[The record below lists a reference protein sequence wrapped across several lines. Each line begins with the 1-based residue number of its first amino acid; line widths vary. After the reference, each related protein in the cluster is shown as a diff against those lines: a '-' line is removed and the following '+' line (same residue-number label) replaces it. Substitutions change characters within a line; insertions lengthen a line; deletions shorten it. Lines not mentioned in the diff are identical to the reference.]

1 MGTKRRIS
9 GLGPGESL
17 PCQLRTILD
26 RAVLPRFRFC
36 PGCRTPMVLVEKRHI
51 LFSDGRAEITYRC
64 ETCGTET
71 KRMIK
76 DR

>member
-1 MGTKRRIS
+1 
-9 GLGPGESL
+9 
-17 PCQLRTILD
+17 
-26 RAVLPRFRFC
+26 
-36 PGCRTPMVLVEKRHI
+36 MVLAEKRHI